1 MTLDFVEDLIFS
13 GDEEISATES
23 MMNTC
28 AEMVG
33 IEDFDYPESS
43 HDMRLIRKDY
53 VENRLEPLV
62 LKMLN
67 LATKTRDKKEILILR
82 EYYGI
87 HRHRLSTL
95 EIRNNYRLKSLT
107 RVYKTVEKTMKDLRY
122 DDMLE
127 PWQYLLIAAMFLPA
141 EPWRLFMRRLRS
153 CARYRDVC
161 ETDTA
166 VMALQDIVSEK
177 D

>member
-1 MTLDFVEDLIFS
+1 MTLDFVKDLIFS

-33 IEDFDYPESS
+33 VEDFDYPESS

-62 LKMLN
+62 LKMLD
-67 LATKTRDKKEILILR
+67 LAAKTRNKKEILILR

-107 RVYKTVEKTMKDLRY
+107 RVYETVEKTMKDLRY

-141 EPWRLFMRRLRS
+141 EPWRLFMRELRWR
-153 CARYRDVC
+153 AKHRDIC
-161 ETDTA
+161 QTDEA
-166 VMALQDIVSEK
+166 VITMQDIVSEK